1 MSCSASYFT
10 RIVIRVNSIWSGHPW
25 VSVYT
30 HMACEPPPHLPPDV
44 FFCCPYT
51 HPPTS
56 LSLSSASFFSPH
68 FLFFRELLFY
78 LFLSC
83 GLERKG
89 THASE
94 QTGPAFS
101 LCTVPTIW
109 CPCNTPIPP
118 WLLTI
123 LCQKYSQ
130 VETDWNCFFKL
141 TEVWLFIN
149 CALLFNPHFSLTITL
164 TILFTL
170 WFFFFFFP
178 LLLQANL
185 RKLMDLVQ
193 QNQVDKVAKMLE
205 RGLDP
210 NHQDTD
216 TGGKV

>member
-1 MSCSASYFT
+1 M
-10 RIVIRVNSIWSGHPW
+10 IRTPLGFCIRPHGLW
-25 VSVYT
+25 T
-30 HMACEPPPHLPPDV
+30 PPPTLHLPPDV

-170 WFFFFFFP
+170 WFFFFFSFI
-178 LLLQANL
+178 
-185 RKLMDLVQ
+185 
-193 QNQVDKVAKMLE
+193 VAGQSEEVHGPRPAESGGQSSQDVRE
-205 RGLDP
+205 RPGSQP
-210 NHQDTD
+210 PRHWHWW
-216 TGGKV
+216 